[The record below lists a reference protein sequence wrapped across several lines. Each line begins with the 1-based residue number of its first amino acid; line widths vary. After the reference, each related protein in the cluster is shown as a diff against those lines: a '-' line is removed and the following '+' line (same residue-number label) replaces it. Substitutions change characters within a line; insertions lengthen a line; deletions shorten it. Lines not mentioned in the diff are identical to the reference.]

1 VDRPPQV
8 DPDDGTE
15 QVDEN
20 ERVDEDDDQLTRV
33 DDELTTRAVL
43 PW

>member
-8 DPDDGTE
+8 DPDNGAE